1 MNSISSK
8 EHHLLE
14 TDFFCNNVMSLMSL
28 LINLMHPSCI
38 HFFKT
43 KSSFIHPR
51 VIPHIFDFH
60 SSVFNN
66 LVIFFIFNYNA

>member
-1 MNSISSK
+1 MSVLKTAVLLNIVVKTLIRFFFQDLLMNSISSK

-43 KSSFIHPR
+43 KS
-51 VIPHIFDFH
+51 
-60 SSVFNN
+60 
-66 LVIFFIFNYNA
+66 